1 MQNFI
6 LHPERLVH
14 AVQMGQM
21 IKQTFK
27 GQPGSNDSE
36 YLIANTLASF
46 FYLDSHN
53 TASIQC

>member
-1 MQNFI
+1 
-6 LHPERLVH
+6 
-14 AVQMGQM
+14 M

-53 TASIQC
+53 TASIQCWSALHFLQQPAHQILTY